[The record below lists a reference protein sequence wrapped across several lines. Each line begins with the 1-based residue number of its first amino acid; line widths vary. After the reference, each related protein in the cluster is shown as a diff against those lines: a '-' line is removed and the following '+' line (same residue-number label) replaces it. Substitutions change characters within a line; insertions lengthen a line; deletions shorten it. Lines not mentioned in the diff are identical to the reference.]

1 MRCLS
6 IALVCTG
13 LALGGAGCFAFE
25 EIDQG
30 QEIMDQHFAGK
41 RKAEEEKAR
50 RDEATRAPEEPAPGL
65 VARVQ
70 ARVQSWWSGSETD
83 APEPSGPPPHP
94 DNVPGRCEI
103 DGSTQF
109 MRKFDCQLRGG
120 TYVPSESRRTR

>member
-1 MRCLS
+1 MCRVS
-6 IALVCTG
+6 VALVLAA

-30 QEIMDQHFAGK
+30 QEIMDRHFAKEREAG
-41 RKAEEEKAR
+41 
-50 RDEATRAPEEPAPGL
+50 DEDRHDESTPAPEEAAPSL
-65 VARVQ
+65 IARLQ
-70 ARVQSWWSGSETD
+70 GWWSGPDAEETA

-94 DNVPGRCEI
+94 ENVPGRCAI

-120 TYVPSESRRTR
+120 TYTPSESPAAR

>member
-1 MRCLS
+1 MRRPS
-6 IALVCTG
+6 VSLVLAA

-30 QEIMDQHFAGK
+30 QEIMDRHFAK
-41 RKAEEEKAR
+41 ERKAEEEAQG
-50 RDEATRAPEEPAPGL
+50 DETAGTPEEPAGL
-65 VARVQ
+65 VARL
-70 ARVQSWWSGSETD
+70 QSWWSGPDAEETA

-94 DNVPGRCEI
+94 EDVPGRCEI

-120 TYVPSESRRTR
+120 TYTPSDSRAAR